1 MKNKKENIPENIPR
15 IYDEVLVKSYRY
27 GDTLEI
33 TTSVGRQ
40 TIQVLPN
47 KRYVVLDTGEI
58 KDMDDSAK
66 SRVDNLKSVKMTM
79 KKLRRIIAHN
89 FHGNQ
94 NELWI
99 TLTYN
104 YHLTDTEK
112 AYNHFKIFIRRIRKK
127 YGKLEYISVIEP
139 QASGRWHFHVLL
151 KNNGKRKSLT
161 IPNKIVES
169 LWGQGFT
176 KTKRLK
182 NSDKVGNYVVAY
194 LSNLKIPEKHQ
205 TEDKK
210 YIKGARLHFYPK
222 GLRIYRTS
230 RNIIKPEE
238 TTDTKVNILN
248 NNNISLTTK
257 SNYSKSTKHLTSSGD
272 EITYITEFYNNL
284 KD

>member
-1 MKNKKENIPENIPR
+1 MKNRKENIPKNIPK
-15 IYDEVLVKSYRY
+15 IFDWVPVKSYRY
-27 GDTLEI
+27 GDTLEM

-40 TIQVLPN
+40 TILVLPD

-58 KDMDDSAK
+58 KEMDISAG
-66 SRVDNLKSVKMTM
+66 SREDNLKSVKMTM
-79 KKLRRIIAHN
+79 RKLRRIIAHN
-89 FHGNQ
+89 FHGNK

-104 YHLTDTEK
+104 YHLTETEK
-112 AYNHFKIFIRRIRKK
+112 AYNHFKVFIRRIRKK

-151 KNNGKRKSLT
+151 KSDEIEMLR

-169 LWGQGFT
+169 LWGRGFT

-194 LSNLKIPEKHQ
+194 LSNLKIPDQHASD
-205 TEDKK
+205 DKK
-210 YIKGARLHFYPK
+210 YIKGARLYLYPK

-230 RNIIKPEE
+230 RNILKPVEI
-238 TTDTKVNILN
+238 TDTKSNILSK
-248 NNNISLTTK
+248 NNISLTTK
-257 SNYSKSTKHLTSSGD
+257 SNYSKSTKHLNSKGD
-272 EITYITEFYNNL
+272 EITYVTEFYNDL